1 MGLSGLGGA
10 TMVLAC
16 CCGGWKRVCL
26 SPFLVTLEIL
36 FLNLILKSIN
46 KNMELGERK
55 FEEYSDGR

>member
-1 MGLSGLGGA
+1 
-10 TMVLAC
+10 MVLAC

-46 KNMELGERK
+46 KNMELG
-55 FEEYSDGR
+55 